1 MKLTVFRGDTRD
13 RQIELAERDL
23 RIGRGPDND
32 LVLEDPDKGVS
43 RLHAELRFQNDQ
55 YVIIDLNSQ
64 NGTWVEGQRV
74 PRAVVEP
81 NVPIVIGP
89 YRLVLESDQ
98 PAKTSDTLVAKA
110 IAPPS
115 TLPPRGGSHEPK
127 RAPKSKVPVRPQV
140 QRTGDPIAWLARQ
153 SKAVIFGGFC
163 LVVILIIAF
172 GQLFGPSS
180 PDNGAARSS
189 QSSATPKAAP
199 AAPPPSVDNNR
210 IIADHLGAAKALI
223 GRGEER
229 AAIAEHLEA
238 ILLIEPE
245 HGEALDLKA
254 RAQVA
259 LFERQPPV
267 PAAPP
272 ATLAATPQPTPAP
285 VRAPPP
291 PAAAPEA
298 RSSPTPQPPAERY
311 APVVAR
317 RGGESVTAWHARDR
331 RLKEVYDQARL
342 SLTRSEYE
350 SAAKSFEA
358 LLGEEP
364 NYRDAAALLARAK
377 IGISQA
383 RAEAAQRAVDAAAKV
398 EKAGDLA
405 AALQEYERARQLDPQ
420 LSGLDH
426 MMTRLKDQMK
436 TGGEDAYKRARQYDA
451 AGRLPEAVALYERA
465 LKLLPPD
472 HPSRPPAKER
482 LELLRTKLP

>member
-1 MKLTVFRGDTRD
+1 MKLTVSRGDTRD

-43 RLHAELRFQNDQ
+43 RLHAELRFQNGH
-55 YVIIDLNSQ
+55 YIIIDLNSQ

-74 PRAVVEP
+74 PRAVIEP

-98 PAKTSDTLVAKA
+98 PAKASDTLVAKA
-110 IAPPS
+110 IAPS
-115 TLPPRGGSHEPK
+115 TPPPL
-127 RAPKSKVPVRPQV
+127 KSKPAKPAARPQV
-140 QRTGDPIAWLARQ
+140 QRSGDPVAWLARQ
-153 SKAVIFGGFC
+153 PKPVIFGGF
-163 LVVILIIAF
+163 VVIVILVMALSQI
-172 GQLFGPSS
+172 FGPSS
-180 PDNGAARSS
+180 QESGSARSS
-189 QSSATPKAAP
+189 QSS
-199 AAPPPSVDNNR
+199 AAPPPSVDNKK
-210 IIADHLGAAKALI
+210 IMADHLAAARALI
-223 GRGEER
+223 DRGDQR
-229 AAIAEHLEA
+229 AAIAEHLEP

-254 RAQVA
+254 RAELA
-259 LFERQPPV
+259 LSPPGNPTPAVPPATTPVPSTPSAPPV
-267 PAAPP
+267 PA
-272 ATLAATPQPTPAP
+272 TAAAQPET
-285 VRAPPP
+285 PP
-291 PAAAPEA
+291 PAPKPTPVSRAAPE
-298 RSSPTPQPPAERY
+298 RYVPT
-311 APVVAR
+311 VAR
-317 RGGESVTAWHARDR
+317 RAGESTSAWQARDR
-331 RLKEVYDQARL
+331 RLKEAYDQAKL
-342 SLTRSEYE
+342 SLTRSAYE
-350 SAAKSFEA
+350 SAARSFEA

-364 NYRDAAALLARAK
+364 NYRDAADLLARAK
-377 IGISQA
+377 TGISQA
-383 RAEAAQRAVDAAAKV
+383 RTDAAERAVDAAAKL

-420 LSGLDH
+420 RSGLDH
-426 MMTRLKDQMK
+426 TMARLKDQMK